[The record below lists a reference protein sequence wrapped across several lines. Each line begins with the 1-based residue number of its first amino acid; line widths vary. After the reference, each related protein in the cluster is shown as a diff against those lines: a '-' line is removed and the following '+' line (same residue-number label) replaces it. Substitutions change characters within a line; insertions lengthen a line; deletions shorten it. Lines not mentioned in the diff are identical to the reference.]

1 MGPANCGD
9 HEDSGDIVS
18 HGAQIVTGVRA
29 LFRKKQDDGELDE
42 ELRDFVEQT
51 TAAKMKEGL
60 SREQALRETRME
72 TGSMDTVK
80 ENVRA
85 AGWESMLEILWQD
98 IRYGLRML
106 RKNPGFTTVAVLTL
120 ALGIGANTA
129 IFSVV
134 NAVLLRPLALR
145 DSGKLCLVTESW
157 SSFPLLNPSY
167 ENYVDFRDQ
176 AKSFEGIAAL
186 HRQPMTMTGQG
197 EPERLDAQFAT
208 ASLFALLGVNALEGH
223 TFTADEDRFGGP
235 AVVLLSYGFW
245 QQNFGGAR
253 SILGKQ
259 ITLDDQSYTVTG
271 ILPPGFQIIGPADVM
286 VPFAPWAHGLPDDR
300 NWHPGIIAIGRLR
313 QGVTLE
319 QARAEMNT
327 IVARLDKQY
336 PVYNTGMGA
345 NVNGL
350 QESTVQNVRPALLVL
365 LGAVVLVLLIA
376 CGNIA
381 NLLLAR
387 ATSRQKE
394 IAVRA
399 ALGAGR
405 WRMVRQLL
413 TESMLLALVG
423 AAFGLLLAR
432 LIMTPL
438 LNLAS
443 QTIPPVGKIGLDGH
457 VMAFTVMVALLA
469 GILFGLAPALQM
481 AKVDIRSALSDLSRG
496 STGGAGRHRV
506 RNILVVTEVGLAL
519 VLLIGAGLLIRSFAR
534 LQDVQPGFQASHLL
548 VADVPLSPKA
558 YLQPAQRMG
567 FFDRLLER
575 ARSLPGV
582 QSAGGAL
589 VLPVTGNGA
598 AIHFNI
604 QGRPPKTAND
614 YILVGYRPVTPGY
627 LETLHV
633 PLLQGRLINEAD
645 TERGAYVAVVNESM
659 AKEYFPG
666 QSALGKHV
674 QLGALPD
681 NHVPWMEIVGIVGD
695 MKQSLASEAKS
706 EMYLPYR
713 QADSLIPIFTMSLVL
728 RAANDPHAEAPA
740 LRSAV
745 HDLNANQPLVRIRTM
760 DESIATSVS
769 DSHFRT
775 LLLGIFAMSAL
786 LLSVIGLYGL
796 IAYSVAQRTSE
807 IGVRMALGA
816 QREDILKMVVGQG
829 LKLVLIGVALGL
841 AGALVLSRLLTQ
853 FLYGLVPNDPATF
866 AGVAVILTAVA
877 ALACWIPAR
886 RATRV
891 DPIVALRYE

>member
-1 MGPANCGD
+1 M
-9 HEDSGDIVS
+9 V
-18 HGAQIVTGVRA
+18 QKFVQGVRA
-29 LFRKKQDDGELDE
+29 LMRKKESDAELDE
-42 ELRDFVEQT
+42 ELCDFVEQT
-51 TAAKMKEGL
+51 AAAKMKMGL
-60 SREQALRETRME
+60 SREQALREARME
-72 TGSMDTVK
+72 TGSMDSVK
-80 ENVRA
+80 ENVRS
-85 AGWESMLEILWQD
+85 AGWESMLETLWQD

-120 ALGIGANTA
+120 ALGIGANSA

-134 NAVLLRPLALR
+134 NAVLLRPLAFR
-145 DSGKLCLVTESW
+145 DSGKLCLVTERWAFASVIG
-157 SSFPLLNPSY
+157 PSY

-176 AKSFEGIAAL
+176 AQSFERIAAL
-186 HRQPMTMTGQG
+186 HQQPMTLTGQG
-197 EPERLDAQFAT
+197 EPQRLQAQFAT
-208 ASLFALLGVNALEGH
+208 ASLFPLLGVNALEGH
-223 TFTADEDRFGGP
+223 TFTTEEDRFGGP

-245 QQNFGGAR
+245 ERNFGGDR
-253 SILGKQ
+253 SIVGKN
-259 ITLDDQSYTVTG
+259 ITLDDRSYTVTG

-286 VPFAPWAHGLPDDR
+286 VPFAPWAHALPDDR

-313 QGVTLE
+313 DGVTLA

-327 IVARLDKQY
+327 IVVRLDKQY
-336 PVYNTGMGA
+336 PIYNTGMGV
-345 NVNGL
+345 NVDGL

-387 ATSRQKE
+387 ATSRHKE

-413 TESMLLALVG
+413 TESILLALVG
-423 AAFGLLLAR
+423 AAFGLLLAQ

-443 QTIPPVGKIGLDGH
+443 RTIPPVGKIGLDGG
-457 VMAFTVMVALLA
+457 VLGFTVIVALLA

-481 AKVDIRSALSDLSRG
+481 AKMDIRPALSDASRG
-496 STGGAGRHRV
+496 STAGASRHRV
-506 RNILVVTEVGLAL
+506 RNVLVVTEVALAL

-534 LQDVQPGFQASHLL
+534 LQDVQPGFQATNLL

-558 YLQPAQRMG
+558 YAQPAQRME

-614 YILVGYRPVTPGY
+614 YILVGYRPVTPRY

-633 PLLQGRLINEAD
+633 PLLQGRLINESD

-666 QSALGKHV
+666 QSALGKHIQV
-674 QLGALPD
+674 GALPD
-681 NHVPWMEIVGIVGD
+681 NQVPWMEIVGIVGD
-695 MKQSLASEAKS
+695 MKQSLASEAKA
-706 EMYLPYR
+706 EMYLSYR
-713 QADSLIPIFTMSLVL
+713 QADSLIPIFTMSIVM
-728 RAANDPHAEAPA
+728 RTAKDPHTEASA

-760 DESIATSVS
+760 EENIATSVS

-775 LLLGIFAMSAL
+775 VLLGIFAASAL
-786 LLSVIGLYGL
+786 LLSLIGLYGL

-807 IGVRMALGA
+807 IGVRLALGA
-816 QREDILKMVVGQG
+816 QRKDILKMVVGQG
-829 LKLVLIGVALGL
+829 LKLVLIGVAVGL
-841 AGALVLSRLLTQ
+841 AGALALSRLLTQ
-853 FLYGLVPNDPATF
+853 FLYGVVPNDPATF
-866 AGVAVILTAVA
+866 IGVAVILTAVA
-877 ALACWIPAR
+877 VVACWIPAR

-891 DPIVALRYE
+891 DPMVALRYE